1 MLTFR
6 NRFALAL
13 IAVAGLTVA
22 AMPPVAG
29 QQPAAAGSPFTA
41 AQATAGAAAYQANC
55 ATCHQP
61 DLRGQGTATPLAGQ
75 AFIGAWGSRP
85 ASDLLSFI
93 QLTMPPGS
101 PGTLSADTYA
111 SIAAFIL
118 QSNGARAGNQPLTAN
133 TQVVINTVATGQP
146 PAGAGRGAPPA
157 GGQQAAGQ
165 GRGGPPADPDAAPAA
180 GQAPAG
186 QGRGARPAVPAG
198 LTVAGEVKN
207 YVPVTDAMLR
217 NPDPGDWL
225 VIRRDYRASNY
236 SPLNQITRDNVK
248 DLRLVWSWA
257 MSEGGTNQP
266 APIVHN
272 GVIYLNN
279 PGNIIQALDGKT
291 GDVIWENR
299 YGTNPA
305 AAAMRGIAIYEDKI
319 FAATSDAHLLAFDA
333 RTGKTV
339 WETIIGD
346 RTKGTYTTSSGP
358 LVAKGKVIQG
368 LGACQTYRDEKC
380 FISAYDA
387 ATGKEVWRF
396 NTVAKTG
403 EPGGDSWGKL
413 PNMFRAGTE
422 SWITG
427 SYDPVLNL
435 TYWGT
440 AQAKPWMP
448 ISRGMSV
455 NDDALYSS
463 STLALD
469 VDTGKLAWHYQ
480 HAPGE
485 ALDLDVVFERVLVDD
500 GGQNLLF
507 TVGKDGI
514 LWKLDRKTGKY
525 LDHHETVFQNVWES
539 FDAKT
544 GRPYYR
550 PDILEQ
556 QFGAWIQGCP
566 STEGGHNWPAE
577 SYNQPTNQLIIPLSQ
592 SCIDMSAQKVEQKE
606 GGGSGGGA
614 GRRFFEM
621 PGTDGHIGK
630 LAAFDVKTMKEMWAY
645 TQRAPFMTA
654 VISTAG
660 GVAFV
665 GDLDRRFRAF
675 DVKTGA
681 ILWETRLSTSV
692 QGFPV
697 TFSIDGKQ
705 YVAVMT
711 GNGGGSPRQVPATIA
726 PELHPPATGN
736 AIYVFALPQ

>member
-6 NRFALAL
+6 NRVALAL
-13 IAVAGLTVA
+13 MAFTGSIVV
-22 AMPPVAG
+22 AMPPAAG
-29 QQPAAAGSPFTA
+29 QQPAGGAGPFTA
-41 AQATAGAAAYQANC
+41 AQATAGATAYQANC
-55 ATCHQP
+55 STCHQP

-75 AFIGAWGSRP
+75 AFIGAWGNRP
-85 ASDLLSFI
+85 ASELLSFI
-93 QLTMPPGS
+93 QLTMPPGN
-101 PGTLSADTYA
+101 PGTLGADTYA

-118 QSNGARAGNQPLTAN
+118 QSNGARAGNQPLTAT
-133 TQVVINTVATGQP
+133 TQVVINTVATGQA
-146 PAGAGRGAPPA
+146 PAAAGRGAPQA
-157 GGQQAAGQ
+157 GGQQAAGR
-165 GRGGPPADPDAAPAA
+165 GRGGAPGDPDAAPVA
-180 GQAPAG
+180 GQPPAG
-186 QGRGARPAVPAG
+186 QGRGGRPAG
-198 LTVAGEVKN
+198 ITVAGEVKN

-217 NPDPGDWL
+217 NPDAGDWL

-236 SPLNQITRDNVK
+236 SPLTQITRDNVK
-248 DLRLVWSWA
+248 NLRLVWSWA
-257 MSEGGTNQP
+257 MNEGGTNQP
-266 APIVHN
+266 APLVHN

-299 YGTNPA
+299 YGTSPT

-319 FAATSDAHLLAFDA
+319 FAATSDAHLFAFDA
-333 RTGKTV
+333 RTGKTI
-339 WETIIGD
+339 WETVVGD

-387 ATGKEVWRF
+387 NTGKEVWRF
-396 NTVAKTG
+396 NTIAKTG
-403 EPGGDSWGKL
+403 EPGGESWGKL
-413 PNMFRAGTE
+413 PDMFRAGTE

-427 SYDPVLNL
+427 SYDPALNL

-507 TVGKDGI
+507 TIGKDGV

-525 LDHHETVFQNVWES
+525 LAHKETVFQNVWES

-544 GRPYYR
+544 GRPFYR

-577 SYNQPTNQLIIPLSQ
+577 SYNQATNQLIIPLSQ
-592 SCIDMSAQKVEQKE
+592 SCIDISAQKVELKE

-630 LAAFDVKTMKEMWAY
+630 LAAFDVRTMKEMWAY

-654 VISTAG
+654 VVSTAG

-705 YVAVMT
+705 YLAVTT
-711 GNGGGSPRQVPATIA
+711 GNGGGSPRAVPATIA

-736 AIYVFALPQ
+736 ALYVFALPE